1 MTDSSAPVDNSL
13 LGTTGPPELDRYKW
27 PRRLLMI
34 GALALGLAFVVY
46 TIQRSPESASNG
58 HTSADPAILQQVPAP
73 GSHVL
78 QQTSIGVELTAGY
91 DGRISVN
98 GTAIPEDEMDGAAP
112 PGSPAYDPRYGVR
125 PNNKQHVFFTA
136 GPGKVISKFPTAKVQ
151 VSVRYWQIVHG
162 ESSERF
168 VNWSFFSE

>member
-1 MTDSSAPVDNSL
+1 MTDPPAPDEYSRSDN
-13 LGTTGPPELDRYKW
+13 TGLPKIDPYKW

-34 GALALGLAFVVY
+34 GALAFGLAFVVY
-46 TIQRSPESASNG
+46 TIQGSPESASNG

-78 QQTSIGVELTAGY
+78 QQTSVGVELAAGY

-98 GTAIPEDEMDGAAP
+98 GTTIPESEMDGAAP
-112 PGSPAYDPRYGVR
+112 PGSPAYDPRYGTR

-136 GPGKVISKFPTAKVQ
+136 GPGKVISTSPTGKVH
-151 VSVRYWQIVHG
+151 VSVRYWQISHG
-162 ESSERF
+162 EESQRF
-168 VNWSFFSE
+168 VDWSYFAE